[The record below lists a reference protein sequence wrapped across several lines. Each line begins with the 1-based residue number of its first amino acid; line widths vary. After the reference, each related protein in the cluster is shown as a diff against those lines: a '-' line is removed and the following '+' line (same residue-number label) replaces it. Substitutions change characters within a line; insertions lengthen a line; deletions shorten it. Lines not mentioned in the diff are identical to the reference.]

1 MALNKNDE
9 SNKNSSITF
18 KLSQISYNQTFILLT
33 VSNYKRDNIVCHN
46 WGRTLIYN
54 QSAKILSF
62 KTFYNLFF
70 LSYFKI
76 FAGGYYFL
84 GVISLGSMEVHFL

>member
-1 MALNKNDE
+1 MALNKNDK

-18 KLSQISYNQTFILLT
+18 KLSQISYDQTFILLT
-33 VSNYKRDNIVCHN
+33 VSIYNRDNILCHN

-54 QSAKILSF
+54 QSAKFSDILQFVS
-62 KTFYNLFF
+62 F

-84 GVISLGSMEVHFL
+84 GVISLGRMVVPFL